1 MRREIVKHNM
11 DREFEKEN
19 IDDLYAEFRTEINT
33 LEIRRDAITRE
44 MEEINADQ
52 NLLDDIYEKMRWIF
66 KEVAEHCDEEQF
78 LAEMEWHEDDFYD
91 SRRKIENE
99 LEEEK
104 ESLETEKRNSY
115 RKEEELRDEFQRA
128 KQLYYDCH
136 SWIP

>member
-1 MRREIVKHNM
+1 MRKEIVKHNM

>member
-1 MRREIVKHNM
+1 M

>member
-1 MRREIVKHNM
+1 MRKEIVKHNM

-52 NLLDDIYEKMRWIF
+52 NLLDDVYEKMRWIF

>member
-44 MEEINADQ
+44 IEEINADQ
-52 NLLDDIYEKMRWIF
+52 NLLEDIYEKIRSILT
-66 KEVAEHCDEEQF
+66 EVAEHCDEEQF

-115 RKEEELRDEFQRA
+115 RKEEELRDEFQR
-128 KQLYYDCH
+128 
-136 SWIP
+136 

>member
-1 MRREIVKHNM
+1 MRKEIVKHNM

-44 MEEINADQ
+44 IEEINADQ

-128 KQLYYDCH
+128 NQLYYDCH

>member
-1 MRREIVKHNM
+1 M

-99 LEEEK
+99 L
-104 ESLETEKRNSY
+104 Y
-115 RKEEELRDEFQRA
+115 A
-128 KQLYYDCH
+128 G
-136 SWIP
+136 

>member
-1 MRREIVKHNM
+1 M

-104 ESLETEKRNSY
+104 ESLETENEIPIEKKKNSEMNFREQNNYITTVTAGFHERRNESGN
-115 RKEEELRDEFQRA
+115 
-128 KQLYYDCH
+128 
-136 SWIP
+136 

>member
-44 MEEINADQ
+44 IEEINADQ

-115 RKEEELRDEFQRA
+115 RKEEELRDEFQR
-128 KQLYYDCH
+128 
-136 SWIP
+136 

>member
-128 KQLYYDCH
+128 KQLYYDCN

>member
-44 MEEINADQ
+44 IEEINADQ

-104 ESLETEKRNSY
+104 ELLETEKRNSY

-136 SWIP
+136 R

>member
-44 MEEINADQ
+44 IEEINADQ

>member
-115 RKEEELRDEFQRA
+115 RKEEELRDEFQR
-128 KQLYYDCH
+128 
-136 SWIP
+136 

>member
-1 MRREIVKHNM
+1 MRKEIVKHNM

-44 MEEINADQ
+44 IEEINADQ

-128 KQLYYDCH
+128 
-136 SWIP
+136 

>member
-44 MEEINADQ
+44 IEEINADQ
-52 NLLDDIYEKMRWIF
+52 NRLDDIYEKMRWILM
-66 KEVAEHCDEEQF
+66 EVAEHCDEEQF

-115 RKEEELRDEFQRA
+115 RKEEELRDEFQR
-128 KQLYYDCH
+128 
-136 SWIP
+136 

>member
-1 MRREIVKHNM
+1 M

-44 MEEINADQ
+44 IEEINADQ

>member
-1 MRREIVKHNM
+1 MRKEIVKHNM

-44 MEEINADQ
+44 IEEINADQ